1 MGTEPICLGLGLGPV
16 ETLLNIIIEPN
27 SLCLGIGIG
36 LGIGVGQCKWAVR
49 GCNVLFVLTLVYFA
63 SGRSTGCAKGKGGS
77 MHMYNHNFYGGN
89 GIVGA
94 QVRIIGARGCG
105 AY

>member
-36 LGIGVGQCKWAVR
+36 LGIGVGQCK
-49 GCNVLFVLTLVYFA
+49 
-63 SGRSTGCAKGKGGS
+63 
-77 MHMYNHNFYGGN
+77 
-89 GIVGA
+89 
-94 QVRIIGARGCG
+94 
-105 AY
+105 